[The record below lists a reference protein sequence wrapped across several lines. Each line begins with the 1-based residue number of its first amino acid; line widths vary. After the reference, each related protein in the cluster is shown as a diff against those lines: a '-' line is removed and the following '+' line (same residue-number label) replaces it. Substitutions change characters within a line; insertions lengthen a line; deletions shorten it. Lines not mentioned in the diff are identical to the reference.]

1 MSIQTTTPPVR
12 AQLDCV
18 IARVS
23 EALIG
28 KQDRIRLAL
37 TALLAGG
44 HVLLEDIPGVGKTT
58 LATALAQTLGLHAH
72 RLQFT
77 SDLLPSDLIGASIYQ
92 PASSSFRFQPG
103 PIFAQVL
110 LADEINRASPKAQ
123 SALLEA
129 MEEQQVSVDGTTH
142 PLPNPFFVIA
152 TQNPLEQHGVYPLPE
167 SQLDRFLIRLSL
179 GYPDRRAENLMLTR
193 GGTRS
198 ATHHL
203 QACLNEEDVLRLRA
217 AVYQI
222 HTSPAVVDHLLD
234 LLNASRQHGI
244 FIHGLSPR
252 AGLGWLNAAR
262 AWAMLQSR
270 QHVEPEDLRYLA
282 PHITGH
288 RLQFADPLLAQS
300 HPSPAHWL
308 LDRVAPPENL
318 PITLREST

>member
-1 MSIQTTTPPVR
+1 MTPPIR

-18 IARVS
+18 VARVA

-58 LATALAQTLGLHAH
+58 LATALAQTLGLQAH

-77 SDLLPSDLIGASIYQ
+77 SDLLPADLIGASIYQ
-92 PASSSFRFQPG
+92 PASGSFRFQPG

-129 MEEQQVSVDGTTH
+129 MEEQQVSVDGVTH
-142 PLPNPFFVIA
+142 ALPHPFFVIA

-167 SQLDRFLIRLSL
+167 SQLDRFLFRLSL
-179 GYPDRRAENLMLTR
+179 GYPERRAESLMLAH
-193 GGTRS
+193 GSTRS
-198 ATHHL
+198 VA
-203 QACLNEEDVLRLRA
+203 QALKPCLDADQLLALREHVA
-217 AVYQI
+217 AV
-222 HTSPAVVDHLLD
+222 HVSAAVIEHLLD
-234 LLNASRQHGI
+234 LLAASRQQGI
-244 FIHGLSPR
+244 YVHGLSPR
-252 AGLGWLNAAR
+252 AGLGWLSAAR
-262 AWAMLQSR
+262 AWALLHGRS
-270 QHVEPEDLRYLA
+270 HVEPEDLRQLA

-288 RLQFADPLLAQS
+288 RLLFADAILAQS
-300 HPSPAHWL
+300 HANPAHWL
-308 LDRVAPPENL
+308 LERVPPPEGR
-318 PITLREST
+318 T

>member
-1 MSIQTTTPPVR
+1 MTPPIR

-58 LATALAQTLGLHAH
+58 LATALAHTLGLQAH

-77 SDLLPSDLIGASIYQ
+77 SDLLPADLIGASIYQ
-92 PASSSFRFQPG
+92 PATSSFRFQAG

-129 MEEQQVSVDGTTH
+129 MEEHQVSVDGITH
-142 PLPNPFFVIA
+142 PLPLPFFVIA
-152 TQNPLEQHGVYPLPE
+152 TQNPMEQHGVYPLPE
-167 SQLDRFLIRLSL
+167 SQLDRFLFRLSL
-179 GYPDRRAENLMLTR
+179 GYPDRRAESLMLAQGSTR
-193 GGTRS
+193 TL
-198 ATHHL
+198 A
-203 QACLNEEDVLRLRA
+203 QALAPCLSVEQVLHLRA
-217 AVYQI
+217 QVNLV
-222 HTSPAVVDHLLD
+222 HVSPAVINHLLD
-234 LLNASRQHGI
+234 LLAASRQHGI
-244 FIHGLSPR
+244 FVHGLSPR

-262 AWAMLQSR
+262 AWALLHGR
-270 QHVEPEDLRYLA
+270 PHVEPEDLRQLA
-282 PHITGH
+282 PHISGH
-288 RLQFADPLLAQS
+288 RLSFADPILAQS
-300 HPSPAHWL
+300 HASPAHWL
-308 LDRVAPPENL
+308 LERIPPA
-318 PITLREST
+318 ESLA

>member
-1 MSIQTTTPPVR
+1 MPNTSTPPVR

-23 EALIG
+23 EVLIG
-28 KQDRIRLAL
+28 KQERIRLAL

-58 LATALAQTLGLHAH
+58 LATALAHTLGLQAH

-92 PASSSFRFQPG
+92 PATSSFRFQPG

-129 MEEQQVSVDGTTH
+129 MEEQQVSVDGMTH
-142 PLPNPFFVIA
+142 PLPHPFFVIA

-167 SQLDRFLIRLSL
+167 SQLDRFLFRLSL
-179 GYPDRRAENLMLTR
+179 GYPDRRAENIMLSQGSTR
-193 GGTRS
+193 PL
-198 ATHHL
+198 A
-203 QACLNEEDVLRLRA
+203 QALKPCLSVEHVLDLRKKVNDVH
-217 AVYQI
+217 V
-222 HTSPAVVDHLLD
+222 SPAVVEHLLN
-234 LLNASRQHGI
+234 LLAASRQHGI
-244 FIHGLSPR
+244 FVHGLSPR

-262 AWAMLQSR
+262 AWALLHGR
-270 QHVEPEDLRYLA
+270 THVEPEDLRQLA
-282 PHITGH
+282 PHISGH
-288 RLQFADPLLAQS
+288 RLNFADPILAQS
-300 HPSPAHWL
+300 YLSPAHWL
-308 LDRVAPPENL
+308 LERVAPAEHVA
-318 PITLREST
+318 

>member
-1 MSIQTTTPPVR
+1 MSNTPTPPVR

-58 LATALAQTLGLHAH
+58 LATALAHTLGLQAH

-92 PASSSFRFQPG
+92 PATSSFRFQPG

-142 PLPNPFFVIA
+142 PLPHPFFVIA

-167 SQLDRFLIRLSL
+167 SQLDRFLFRLSL
-179 GYPDRRAENLMLTR
+179 GYPDRRAENIMLSQ
-193 GGTRS
+193 GSTRS
-198 ATHHL
+198 LAQGL
-203 QACLNEEDVLRLRA
+203 KPCLSVEQVLDLRA
-217 AVYQI
+217 KVNGV
-222 HTSPAVVDHLLD
+222 HVSPAVVEHLLD
-234 LLNASRQHGI
+234 LLAASRQHGI
-244 FIHGLSPR
+244 FVHGLSPR

-262 AWAMLQSR
+262 AWALLHGR
-270 QHVEPEDLRYLA
+270 THVEPEDLRQLA
-282 PHITGH
+282 PHISGH
-288 RLQFADPLLAQS
+288 RLNFADPILAQS
-300 HPSPAHWL
+300 HVSPAHWL
-308 LDRVAPPENL
+308 VERVVPAEHVA
-318 PITLREST
+318 

>member
-1 MSIQTTTPPVR
+1 MNSTPPIR

-58 LATALAQTLGLHAH
+58 LATALAQTLGLQAH

-77 SDLLPSDLIGASIYQ
+77 SDLLPADLIGASIYQ

-142 PLPNPFFVIA
+142 ALPDPFFVIA

-167 SQLDRFLIRLSL
+167 SQLDRFLFRLSL
-179 GYPDRRAENLMLTR
+179 GYPERRAENLMLSQ
-193 GGTRS
+193 GGTRPVAQGLKS
-198 ATHHL
+198 CLDAAQVLKLREHVAEVHVA
-203 QACLNEEDVLRLRA
+203 QAV
-217 AVYQI
+217 I
-222 HTSPAVVDHLLD
+222 DHLLD
-234 LLNASRQHGI
+234 LLSASRQHGI

-262 AWAMLQSR
+262 AWALLHGR
-270 QHVEPEDLRYLA
+270 KHVEPEDLRLLA

-288 RLQFADPLLAQS
+288 RLNFADALLAQ
-300 HPSPAHWL
+300 HHASPAHWL
-308 LDRVAPPENL
+308 LERVAPPESL
-318 PITLREST
+318 A